1 MYSVSQGGGMTV
13 VKRDGEVLVTIPLEA
28 GGYDAAHA
36 IVDAVNAAEPVPVVA
51 KPEVVPITDRAPAE
65 PKPEPVVTARRGA
78 R

>member
-36 IVDAVNAAEPVPVVA
+36 IVDAVNAAEPVA
-51 KPEVVPITDRAPAE
+51 VPITDRAPAE